1 MPSTNRDDGFIKI
14 EDNKDNNE
22 NSTEETKM
30 QEEDIFAGIETR
42 DDDEDS
48 CEEYKEDFEDDTEND
63 LGRLTAN
70 KAKQTLDDLL
80 DLYKSQ
86 LVESQKINGQSIYE
100 GNLKVIEEELVE
112 MSSLEMGNKKIEET
126 TV

>member
-1 MPSTNRDDGFIKI
+1 
-14 EDNKDNNE
+14 
-22 NSTEETKM
+22 M